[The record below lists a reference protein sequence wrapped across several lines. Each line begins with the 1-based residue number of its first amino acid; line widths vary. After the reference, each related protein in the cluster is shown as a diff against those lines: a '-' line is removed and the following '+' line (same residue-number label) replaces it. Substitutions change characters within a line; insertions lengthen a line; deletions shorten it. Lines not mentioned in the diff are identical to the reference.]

1 MKRRTA
7 REKAIQ
13 TLYQVEMAKLDW
25 QEALGNVLDGNESD
39 AYLEQALAGIQ
50 EHMIDIDQ
58 SLRISLQNWKL
69 ERLAHVDRAILRL
82 GVYELKY
89 RDDVP
94 QQVVINEAIELGK
107 IFGTDQSSKFINGV
121 LSHIVKQEVR

>member
-13 TLYQVEMAKLDW
+13 TLYQVEMAKMEW
-25 QEALGNVLDGNESD
+25 QEALSNVLDGSESD
-39 AYLEQALAGIQ
+39 PYLEQALAGIK
-50 EHMIDIDQ
+50 EHMTDIDQ
-58 SLRISLQNWKL
+58 NLRVSLQNWKL
-69 ERLAHVDRAILRL
+69 ERLPHVDRAILRL

-89 RDDVP
+89 SNDVP
-94 QQVVINEAIELGK
+94 EQVVINEAIELGK

-121 LSHIVKQEVR
+121 LSHVVKQGVR

>member
-25 QEALGNVLDGNESD
+25 QEALSNVLDGNESD
-39 AYLEQALAGIQ
+39 AYLEQALAGIH
-50 EHMIDIDQ
+50 EHIADIDQ
-58 SLRISLQNWKL
+58 SLRLSLQNWKL

-82 GVYELKY
+82 GVYELRY
-89 RDDVP
+89 REDVP
-94 QQVVINEAIELGK
+94 QQVVINEAIELAK

-121 LSHIVKQEVR
+121 LSHILKQGVQ